1 MKREKSIMERI
12 NNELGIEKEIEIEKK
27 HFYSLQDF
35 LIDVNRCYMNFLI
48 LTMLIFWG
56 ARK

>member
-1 MKREKSIMERI
+1 
-12 NNELGIEKEIEIEKK
+12 
-27 HFYSLQDF
+27 LQDF

-56 ARK
+56 ARKWQMKTN

>member
-1 MKREKSIMERI
+1 MERI

-35 LIDVNRCYMNFLI
+35 LVDVNRCYMNFLI